1 MIINIS
7 SILGITAMPNTS
19 NYAVALECA
28 RKAPRVRVNSI
39 HPSFIDTPMVASNMQ
54 RLGPKFR
61 EYIEDNV
68 PFGELGEPVDTTEG
82 VVYLTSDTT
91 KFVTGSKLVID
102 GGYVAR

>member
-7 SILGITAMPNTS
+7 STLGITAMPNTS
-19 NYAVALECA
+19 GYVVALECVH
-28 RKAPRVRVNSI
+28 KAPWVRVNSI
-39 HPSFIDTPMVASNMQ
+39 HPSFIDTPMVASKMQ

-68 PFGELGEPVDTTEG
+68 PFGELGEPVDITGG

-102 GGYVAR
+102 GGYLTR